1 MLVDVRHTV
10 LEQLLKRKLKV
21 RAHDPPPAAPW
32 SLPLHFYS
40 GFPVQR
46 ARVLNGTEAVRRLH
60 NSLLRIHYT
69 DVASVPV
76 KHNTAPQIQR
86 FQHGG
91 RGRQM
96 AHFDSHVQRG
106 AVDERGQFI
115 VIVPAMLQHVT
126 SRVIQEYNSTSIIY
140 KC

>member
-1 MLVDVRHTV
+1 
-10 LEQLLKRKLKV
+10 
-21 RAHDPPPAAPW
+21 
-32 SLPLHFYS
+32 
-40 GFPVQR
+40 
-46 ARVLNGTEAVRRLH
+46 
-60 NSLLRIHYT
+60 
-69 DVASVPV
+69 
-76 KHNTAPQIQR
+76 
-86 FQHGG
+86 
-91 RGRQM
+91 M